1 MNVEGGVQLA
11 ELWSIARRRAK
22 LMAAASLGIMLAI
35 YWIAMALPNRYE
47 SYATVLV
54 TPQTV
59 DPALVAAGVPESD
72 LNNRLYLMS
81 AEILSRGRL
90 SKVIDDLRL
99 YGAESQYMVREQ
111 IIDRMRDSVD
121 VEPVI
126 PELGQEVGRRRFDEE
141 INQFKISFSHRDANV
156 AMQVTRRLSHDFIE
170 QHIETR
176 ITLSQKSLEFID
188 DELARL
194 AERIREIEARVAEVK
209 NANPGRLPEDMTAT
223 QRRLE
228 RLMTDMA
235 FAQRSLAEAT
245 SDEAFYRSQINN
257 APMAIGEMTPE
268 NRLKV
273 LDLLIAEYIARGFTE
288 KHPDVVM
295 TKLEIATLK
304 QAIARGEVEIAK
316 GGDRTLS
323 YSQQNAE
330 GERRRAALRRVSAE
344 AEIAR
349 LHAAVDGLQTLLAQ
363 TPAVAEILDGLERD
377 YRHLFDSYQDF
388 SNRQLEAMVQAQLER
403 RQLGEQFRVLE
414 AAFIAPEAA
423 SPNRLLIMI
432 LGSVFAV
439 AVGVGVGILRESLDL
454 SLHSARQLQTAISI
468 PVLAAIPNILLEAD
482 LAALRRSR
490 IWTSLGAAFVIC
502 FVLVG
507 GAANY
512 FWVNGAPAFLSDD
525 STLEAP
531 VAGEFAPAETRTA
544 VGADG

>member
-1 MNVEGGVQLA
+1 
-11 ELWSIARRRAK
+11 
-22 LMAAASLGIMLAI
+22 
-35 YWIAMALPNRYE
+35 WIAMALPNRYE

-59 DPALVAAGVPESD
+59 DPSLVAAGVPESD

-141 INQFKISFSHRDANV
+141 INQFRISFSHRDANV
-156 AMQVTRRLSHDFIE
+156 AMQVARRLSHDFIE

-194 AERIREIEARVAEVK
+194 AERIREIEGRVAEVK

-273 LDLLIAEYIARGFTE
+273 LDLRIAEYSARGFTE

-304 QAIARGEVEIAK
+304 QAIARSAVEIAE

-363 TPAVAEILDGLERD
+363 TPAVAEILDGLERE

-439 AVGVGVGILRESLDL
+439 AVGVGVGILRESLDS

-468 PVLAAIPNILLEAD
+468 PVLAAIPKILLEAD

-490 IWTSLGAAFVIC
+490 IKTSLGVVFAIC

-512 FWVNGAPAFLSDD
+512 LWVNSAP
-525 STLEAP
+525 TIEQP
-531 VAGEFAPAETRTA
+531 VAREFAPAHTRTA
-544 VGADG
+544 VGAGG

>member
-1 MNVEGGVQLA
+1 MNVEGGIKLA
-11 ELWSIARRRAK
+11 DSWSIARRRAQV
-22 LMAAASLGIMLAI
+22 MAATSIGIALI
-35 YWIAMALPNRYE
+35 VYWIAMALPNKYE

-59 DPALVAAGVPESD
+59 DPTLVAAGVPDSD

-90 SKVIDDLRL
+90 SKIIDDLGL
-99 YGAESQYMVREQ
+99 YAGESQYMVREQ
-111 IIDRMRDSVD
+111 IIDRMREGVG
-121 VEPVI
+121 VQPVLT
-126 PELGQEVGRRRFDEE
+126 ELNQGVKRRNEIEE
-141 INQFKISFSHRDANV
+141 ISQFRISFTHRNATI
-156 AMQVTRRLSHDFIE
+156 AMQVAQRLSNDFIE

-194 AERIREIEARVAEVK
+194 AERIREVEGRVAEVK

-235 FAQRSLAEAT
+235 FAQRSLSEAI
-245 SDEAFYRSQINN
+245 SDEGFFRSQINN
-257 APMAIGEMTPE
+257 APVGVGEMTPE
-268 NRLKV
+268 NRLKS
-273 LDLLIAEYIARGFTE
+273 LDLQIAEYRARGFTD
-288 KHPDVVM
+288 KHPDIVK

-304 QAIARGEVEIAK
+304 QAIARGDAK
-316 GGDRTLS
+316 GDDRILS
-323 YSQQNAE
+323 YSQQSAE
-330 GERRRAALRRVSAE
+330 AERQRAALRKVAAE
-344 AEIAR
+344 GEITR
-349 LHAAVDGLQTLLAQ
+349 LQAAVDGLQTQLAH
-363 TPAVAEILDGLERD
+363 TPAVAEVLDGLDRE

-414 AAFIAPEAA
+414 SAFIAPEAS

-432 LGSVFAV
+432 LGFSFAFAV
-439 AVGVGVGILRESLDL
+439 GIGVGVLRESMDS
-454 SLHSARQLQTAISI
+454 SLHSARQLQTAVSI
-468 PVLAAIPNILLEAD
+468 PVLAAIPKILLEAD

-490 IWTSLGAAFVIC
+490 IRVSLGAAFVIC
-502 FVLVG
+502 FALVG

-512 FWVNGAPAFLSDD
+512 LWVNGAPDFFSRQPTIEEPIAR
-525 STLEAP
+525 
-531 VAGEFAPAETRTA
+531 EFAPADTGAA
-544 VGADG
+544 VGAGG